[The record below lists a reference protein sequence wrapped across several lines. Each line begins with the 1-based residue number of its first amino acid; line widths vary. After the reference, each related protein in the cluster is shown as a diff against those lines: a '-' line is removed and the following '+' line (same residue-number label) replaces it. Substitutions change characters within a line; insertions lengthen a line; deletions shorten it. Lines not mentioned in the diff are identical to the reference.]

1 MNSGSAPFE
10 QLGADIVQRY
20 SGLKW
25 PQLKKVS
32 IQVPS
37 FTLRLRLFSVASEIG
52 ILFEF
57 NDSQVDSCSPPEVE
71 SLNVFGSHNVEA

>member
-10 QLGADIVQRY
+10 QLGADIVQRH

-25 PQLKKVS
+25 PQLKKVT
-32 IQVPS
+32 IQVSS
-37 FTLRLRLFSVASEIG
+37 FTLRLRVLSLASEID

-57 NDSQVDSCSPPEVE
+57 NDSQVDSFSPPEVE
-71 SLNVFGSHNVEA
+71 SLNVFGPHNLEA